1 MRLTRRDFVG
11 GAAAAALGA
20 AGIYELVD
28 RLSGSP
34 HRGGTPPLLEEQHHL
49 SNLAV
54 ATDNG
59 IEVVAPPLHNQLV
72 TARLRVDER
81 RASLR
86 KAQAELREA
95 LHALEQRY
103 ENSPAGLG
111 VTVGWGLP
119 YFRRYVRALAE
130 EHIPLDLRA
139 SKTRRRPTQALV
151 DAIRFPSDPPGVTLE
166 QNEVAVFFRSD
177 HIDHIAEGSKALFKE

>member
-28 RLSGSP
+28 QLTGSP
-34 HRGGTPPLLEEQHHL
+34 HRAGAPPLLEEQHHL

-54 ATDNG
+54 VEDNG
-59 IEVVAPPLHNQLV
+59 IKVVVPPLHNQLV

-86 KAQAELREA
+86 KAQTELGDA
-95 LHALEQRY
+95 LHGLEQRY

-111 VTVGWGLP
+111 VTIGWGLP
-119 YFRRYVRALAE
+119 Y
-130 EHIPLDLRA
+130 
-139 SKTRRRPTQALV
+139 
-151 DAIRFPSDPPGVTLE
+151 
-166 QNEVAVFFRSD
+166 
-177 HIDHIAEGSKALFKE
+177 